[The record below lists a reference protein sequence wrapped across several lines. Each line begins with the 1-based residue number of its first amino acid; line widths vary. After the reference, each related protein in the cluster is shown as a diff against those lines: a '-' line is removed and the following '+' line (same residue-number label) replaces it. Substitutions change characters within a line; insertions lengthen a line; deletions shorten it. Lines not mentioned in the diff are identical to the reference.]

1 MENITDRGYA
11 QAKRVCKDFQ
21 IKHLGEYNDLYVQ
34 SDILLFRNICLE
46 IYELDPEKFISALD

>member
-11 QAKRVCKDFQ
+11 HAKRVCKDFQ

-34 SDILLFRNICLE
+34 SDLLLFRNICLE